1 MLKELSWY
9 IETNRFTNIVE
20 EIEEKAAAYSEALK
34 TDSENKEELRDDLRT
49 LCQWHMEKSGYKTES
64 VPYINIDLEFFDG
77 HDINRAA
84 LSTFEKEI
92 IKAHMYQKHLWEFMG
107 TTGSMTVISK
117 TAMRQDGFVY
127 ESYLPLEYKKTHNA
141 KSPISNIVEEN
152 PDAVPIY
159 IYSDGS
165 VSGEYNPEKSKF
177 RLDALRDKSGFDWTR
192 KGWDPNYEVHKE
204 GWHGEYDETGTW
216 TMVREGKGEYEK
228 TSYTGARFEKLPEI
242 EILKDGDRA
251 ILYDPNYSL
260 ISTFER
266 IFLLTDGNIY
276 GVEQEDAEK
285 TVSLIKEAMDE
296 MGIKSI
302 KAVCGGDIRP
312 DAKRLN
318 PQLLKEKSVSEA
330 APAKKT
336 AIPSRQRKGQKITN
350 ERILSFYKK
359 LFGEALESNAE
370 VASYKEYRKTKK
382 ELTEKAESRRTEE
395 SGRNLSEKIAIVK
408 ASGTEG
414 EELIRAIQ
422 TEKTK
427 IPLSVFNPADKK
439 ESGLTD
445 EEYNII
451 QNYAVP
457 EHKKELFSRAILNL
471 LVERETIRTSGKEV
485 RELFDTVYAD
495 VVQGKKSDEAISV
508 ETTFSE
514 LCNKP
519 EKSLGA
525 EPVESSTLEKLTEA
539 KRNLPEQKTQE
550 LQKKVDAAVDNIIR
564 NFSAVR
570 MSTGITPEEAVKL
583 AAKTVGGKDS
593 AVFVPP
599 ASGIVYQTPAMNA
612 PFNARNGGDKR
623 IFSDIRIADLIEKS
637 KNLPPP
643 TKEVEIERLI
653 AERRQ
658 SKNTRGMPS
667 GEKEIE
673 TGNIHAEANGTDKP
687 YKKTGTAQE
696 AYTSLPNLFNKKERE
711 AWYKTESF
719 RKTGLSVSD
728 VENLVQ
734 SETEKIQGLNSS
746 PDKNVI
752 IFSKTKELDRE
763 MGYNTQD
770 AEQNRNATFAKIVPI
785 MQSRNT
791 EETVRELNEKLKSAD
806 IFTDYKVAEVN
817 TNGRISR
824 EFAGAVTPDDF
835 ARERNRIIFGVD
847 AQQNVPAKKGNGK
860 PLNTLANPKAEKT
873 ENSPNPYQSARQQAR
888 SQILADALDAA
899 ADSGISRHT
908 ENGIGVG
915 RNAEIKGG
923 DRLAEF
929 SIGIDGETP
938 FYGENAVSKT
948 ERVEAARKPDFGN
961 GNEETHSS
969 VPAGETAFP
978 PGTRSH
984 AESVHSPAE
993 HTGNRSTFSGNK
1005 SSYSAAADGA
1015 RNNTFKEIGTPHTA
1029 PTSNESRAAYTV
1041 QPTGE
1046 DWNAAAEIGASYTSV
1061 HSREDGSSAKKT
1073 GQNPSQPRGDI
1084 SSQTKPMLTPEQ
1096 EEAARLERMNANY
1109 EHDKAVLAKADP
1121 MFARNQFWDVGYAE
1135 GSGEESDREKIKRD
1149 TRRVERLI
1157 DSQLKDNGGI

>member
-141 KSPISNIVEEN
+141 KSPISNILEEN

-159 IYSDGS
+159 IYPDGS

-318 PQLLKEKSVSEA
+318 PQLLMEKSVSEA

-382 ELTEKAESRRTEE
+382 ELAEKDESKRTEE
-395 SGRNLSEKIAIVK
+395 SGRRLSEKIAIVK

-445 EEYNII
+445 EEFNII

-471 LVERETIRTSGKEV
+471 LVERETIKTSGKEV
-485 RELFDTVYAD
+485 HELFDTVYAD
-495 VVQGKKSDEAISV
+495 VVQGKKSDETISV

-514 LCNKP
+514 LCSNP

-525 EPVESSTLEKLTEA
+525 EPVDSTVMEKLTEA
-539 KRNLPEQKTQE
+539 KRKLPEQKTQE

-570 MSTGITPEEAVKL
+570 MSTGMTPEEAVKL

-643 TKEVEIERLI
+643 TKEIEVERLI
-653 AERRQ
+653 AESRQ
-658 SKNTRGMPS
+658 SATVKGLPS
-667 GEKEIE
+667 GERETETSTGLTHKEESGADKAYAE
-673 TGNIHAEANGTDKP
+673 TGKA
-687 YKKTGTAQE
+687 KK
-696 AYTSLPNLFNKKERE
+696 AYESFPNLFSKEERE

-734 SETEKIQGLNSS
+734 SEEEKIQGLKPST
-746 PDKNVI
+746 DKNVVT
-752 IFSKTKELDRE
+752 FSKTKELDRE
-763 MGYNTQD
+763 MGYNAQD

-806 IFTDYKVAEVN
+806 IFTDYKVAEIN
-817 TNGRISR
+817 ANGRLSR
-824 EFAGAVTPDDF
+824 ELAGAVTQADF
-835 ARERNRIIFGVD
+835 AREQNRIIFGEDV
-847 AQQNVPAKKGNGK
+847 QQNVPAKKGDGK
-860 PLNTLANPKAEKT
+860 PLNTLAKPKAEKT
-873 ENSPNPYQSARQQAR
+873 ENSPTPYQSARQQAQ
-888 SQILADALDAA
+888 SQFLTETTEEITESNVSKYTKGGQIFPADYNSGTESHVSVQEKHGTGTRHNAEIVSGDIPAGSDTGIIGESQFYKESTPSLSVRTEAVHHTEDMRFNA
-899 ADSGISRHT
+899 ADS
-908 ENGIGVG
+908 V
-915 RNAEIKGG
+915 
-923 DRLAEF
+923 
-929 SIGIDGETP
+929 
-938 FYGENAVSKT
+938 
-948 ERVEAARKPDFGN
+948 ARKSFI
-961 GNEETHSS
+961 GNEPAYSTAANNASNDTFTEKTTQNAQTSS
-969 VPAGETAFP
+969 
-978 PGTRSH
+978 
-984 AESVHSPAE
+984 
-993 HTGNRSTFSGNK
+993 
-1005 SSYSAAADGA
+1005 
-1015 RNNTFKEIGTPHTA
+1015 
-1029 PTSNESRAAYTV
+1029 ESRAAYTV

-1046 DWNAAAEIGASYTSV
+1046 DWNAAAETGASYTSV
-1061 HSREDGSSAKKT
+1061 HSRENGSSAKKT

-1084 SSQTKPMLTPEQ
+1084 SGQTEPMPTPEQ

-1121 MFARNQFWDVGYAE
+1121 MFARNQFWDVGHAE

>member
-141 KSPISNIVEEN
+141 KSPISNILEEN

-159 IYSDGS
+159 IYPDGS

-382 ELTEKAESRRTEE
+382 ELAEKAESKRTEE
-395 SGRNLSEKIAIVK
+395 SGRSLSEKIAIVK

-414 EELIRAIQ
+414 KELIRAIQ

-445 EEYNII
+445 EEFNII

-514 LCNKP
+514 LCSNP
-519 EKSLGA
+519 DKSLGA
-525 EPVESSTLEKLTEA
+525 EPIESSTLEKLTEA

-550 LQKKVDAAVDNIIR
+550 LQKKVNAAVDNIIR

-570 MSTGITPEEAVKL
+570 MSTGMTPEEAVKL

-643 TKEVEIERLI
+643 TKEIEVERLI
-653 AERRQ
+653 AESRQ
-658 SKNTRGMPS
+658 SATVKGQPS
-667 GEKEIE
+667 GERETE

-687 YKKTGTAQE
+687 YKETGTAQE
-696 AYTSLPNLFNKKERE
+696 PYASLPNLFNKKERE

-734 SETEKIQGLNSS
+734 SEEEKIQGLNSS

-763 MGYNTQD
+763 MGYNAQD

-806 IFTDYKVAEVN
+806 IFTDYKVAEIN
-817 TNGRISR
+817 ANGRLSR
-824 EFAGAVTPDDF
+824 ELAAAVNAADFVDWRSRTASDAYREATPRNIRSSGEHDSVS
-835 ARERNRIIFGVD
+835 ARE
-847 AQQNVPAKKGNGK
+847 
-860 PLNTLANPKAEKT
+860 
-873 ENSPNPYQSARQQAR
+873 QAR

-908 ENGIGVG
+908 ENASGVG
-915 RNAEIKGG
+915 RNAENKGG

-969 VPAGETAFP
+969 VPAGETAFQ

-1005 SSYSAAADGA
+1005 SFYSAAADGA
-1015 RNNTFKEIGTPHTA
+1015 RNNTFKESGTPHTA
-1029 PTSNESRAAYTV
+1029 QTSNESRAAYTV

-1046 DWNAAAEIGASYTSV
+1046 DWNEASKIGASHSSV
-1061 HSREDGSSAKKT
+1061 YGIEGDNTGINTTQNSSKNHERASSKT
-1073 GQNPSQPRGDI
+1073 E
-1084 SSQTKPMLTPEQ
+1084 PMPTPEQ

-1109 EHDKAVLAKADP
+1109 EHDRAVLAKTDP
-1121 MFARNQFWDVGYAE
+1121 MFARNQFWDVGHAE

>member
-141 KSPISNIVEEN
+141 KSPISNILEEN

-159 IYSDGS
+159 IYPDGS

-318 PQLLKEKSVSEA
+318 PQLLMEKSVSEA

-382 ELTEKAESRRTEE
+382 ELAEKAESKRTEE
-395 SGRNLSEKIAIVK
+395 SGKSLSEKIAIVK

-414 EELIRAIQ
+414 EGLIRAIQ

-439 ESGLTD
+439 EGGLTD

-539 KRNLPEQKTQE
+539 KRNLPEQKTPE
-550 LQKKVDAAVDNIIR
+550 LQKKVNAAVDNIIR

-570 MSTGITPEEAVKL
+570 MSTGMTPEEAVKL

-612 PFNARNGGDKR
+612 PFN
-623 IFSDIRIADLIEKS
+623 
-637 KNLPPP
+637 
-643 TKEVEIERLI
+643 
-653 AERRQ
+653 
-658 SKNTRGMPS
+658 
-667 GEKEIE
+667 
-673 TGNIHAEANGTDKP
+673 
-687 YKKTGTAQE
+687 
-696 AYTSLPNLFNKKERE
+696 
-711 AWYKTESF
+711 
-719 RKTGLSVSD
+719 
-728 VENLVQ
+728 
-734 SETEKIQGLNSS
+734 
-746 PDKNVI
+746 
-752 IFSKTKELDRE
+752 
-763 MGYNTQD
+763 
-770 AEQNRNATFAKIVPI
+770 
-785 MQSRNT
+785 
-791 EETVRELNEKLKSAD
+791 
-806 IFTDYKVAEVN
+806 
-817 TNGRISR
+817 
-824 EFAGAVTPDDF
+824 
-835 ARERNRIIFGVD
+835 
-847 AQQNVPAKKGNGK
+847 
-860 PLNTLANPKAEKT
+860 
-873 ENSPNPYQSARQQAR
+873 
-888 SQILADALDAA
+888 
-899 ADSGISRHT
+899 
-908 ENGIGVG
+908 
-915 RNAEIKGG
+915 
-923 DRLAEF
+923 
-929 SIGIDGETP
+929 
-938 FYGENAVSKT
+938 
-948 ERVEAARKPDFGN
+948 
-961 GNEETHSS
+961 
-969 VPAGETAFP
+969 
-978 PGTRSH
+978 
-984 AESVHSPAE
+984 
-993 HTGNRSTFSGNK
+993 
-1005 SSYSAAADGA
+1005 
-1015 RNNTFKEIGTPHTA
+1015 
-1029 PTSNESRAAYTV
+1029 
-1041 QPTGE
+1041 
-1046 DWNAAAEIGASYTSV
+1046 
-1061 HSREDGSSAKKT
+1061 
-1073 GQNPSQPRGDI
+1073 
-1084 SSQTKPMLTPEQ
+1084 
-1096 EEAARLERMNANY
+1096 
-1109 EHDKAVLAKADP
+1109 
-1121 MFARNQFWDVGYAE
+1121 
-1135 GSGEESDREKIKRD
+1135 
-1149 TRRVERLI
+1149 
-1157 DSQLKDNGGI
+1157 